1 MLPVHVR
8 VALDPIGSLSIAAC
22 VRRDV
27 LLIEK
32 MVPGVW
38 IEQTTYRLQGGY
50 RSETLRYIAGAD
62 LGNNVQKRLNSCDS
76 IGTMRN
82 IAAH

>member
-38 IEQTTYRLQGGY
+38 IEQTTYRLQGGCSTTELT
-50 RSETLRYIAGAD
+50 RPG
-62 LGNNVQKRLNSCDS
+62 LGKEGR
-76 IGTMRN
+76 R
-82 IAAH
+82 

>member
-22 VRRDV
+22 VRRRDV
-27 LLIEK
+27 LRIEK

-38 IEQTTYRLQGGY
+38 IEQTTYRLQG
-50 RSETLRYIAGAD
+50 
-62 LGNNVQKRLNSCDS
+62 N
-76 IGTMRN
+76 
-82 IAAH
+82 